1 MHLGGWNILSCLYW
15 RNCCLKDEPAQEA
28 EKSGEGV
35 RAVERA
41 LAILLAFS
49 KKDDELSAAEL
60 AKRTKLSRPTLYRLL
75 HSLEKQ
81 NFIRSVGEPQR
92 FRLGPAVAKLALVWS
107 STFKIAEV
115 AQPVMRK
122 IWRETGETV
131 ALFVPQGAHR
141 LCVAEIPSAEPL
153 SFKRG
158 VGYSEL
164 ISLGA
169 SGRAI
174 LAFAESGQDTLQAYA
189 QQSGVEV
196 ENLLHELS
204 LVRDSGYAY
213 SRNELIEGAT
223 AVAAPFFNGS
233 GEVAGSIA
241 IFGPAA
247 RINEEKIKVHGQL
260 LKEASAGLSHELGC
274 DRVPLAVSS

>member
-1 MHLGGWNILSCLYW
+1 M
-15 RNCCLKDEPAQEA
+15 KDESARKP
-28 EKSGEGV
+28 EKLGEGV

-49 KKDDELSAAEL
+49 QKDDELSAVEL

-81 NFIRSVGEPQR
+81 DFIRSVGEPQR

-107 STFKIAEV
+107 STFRISDI

-122 IWRETGETV
+122 IWQETRETV
-131 ALFVPQGAHR
+131 ALFIPQGAHR

-158 VGYSEL
+158 VGYSEAV
-164 ISLGA
+164 SLGA

-174 LAFAESGQDTLQAYA
+174 LAFASTDQDTLRAYA
-189 QQSGVEV
+189 QEAGVELDK
-196 ENLLHELS
+196 LLPELE
-204 LVRDSGYAY
+204 LVRNKGYAY
-213 SRNELIEGAT
+213 SRNELIQGAT
-223 AVAAPFFNGS
+223 AVAAPFFSSS

-247 RINEEKIKVHGQL
+247 RINDEVIESHGHT
-260 LKEASAGLSHELGC
+260 LKKASARLSHELGC
-274 DRVPLAVSS
+274 DQLPPAVNS